1 MGIARSQTKVAV
13 KRLRARGR
21 ITTALEDDHMS
32 FRTVWLASA
41 AVALTLGFSATC
53 AAQETPGAATTTMR
67 PMSSALAPITQA
79 MLDGAGKDSKNWLH
93 SNGSYE
99 QTRFYTGRQINSK
112 NVGKLKPAFVFQ
124 TAVLDSM
131 ET

>member
-53 AAQETPGAATTTMR
+53 AAQETPGAAR
-67 PMSSALAPITQA
+67 EEAIPACLAEKIP
-79 MLDGAGKDSKNWLH
+79 WLRH
-93 SNGSYE
+93 SWLQKSPG
-99 QTRFYTGRQINSK
+99 QGVQH
-112 NVGKLKPAFVFQ
+112 
-124 TAVLDSM
+124 
-131 ET
+131 ETVRRWLG